1 MKNLIRNLLGSI
13 LAFALGLY
21 DVRRKVL
28 SEDQESATSE
38 ETFNTSYIR
47 DSKEKDQTEGRTEEH
62 TEVHKYQVYSR
73 EHVEQLRK
81 TFPQKRWDK
90 DTSEAELAFS
100 AGQQSVVDNIEK
112 RLSKEGRKAHVLN

>member
-81 TFPQKRWDK
+81 AFPQKRWDK

-112 RLSKEGRKAHVLN
+112 RLSNEGRKAHVLN